1 MTFWVVL
8 LVSVGTSLHVPRD
21 PERPPGVC
29 FRQLIILTGH
39 SGVERFV
46 SICLNSTL
54 LSLRTVYIYI
64 NIYIYIYQDI

>member
-39 SGVERFV
+39 SGVELRLHM
-46 SICLNSTL
+46 SKLNLTQL
-54 LSLRTVYIYI
+54 ANCIYI
-64 NIYIYIYQDI
+64 